1 MDSFKLLR
9 NGPIGANG
17 EVIAPTALQSASV
30 AFLCRVPARGQQIGR
45 ALVQAALLFQRPQ
58 CSRRNFR
65 RKNPTATQ
73 IFLSTTAW
81 STAGL
86 LARNPLR
93 TGHPG
98 REKCCLV
105 QKNGQKKST
114 MLLVP
119 RMLSH
124 LTMRPSIQ
132 GQDPHSWIK
141 GAVAKVHSKATRDM
155 PPLGVGNSGRSLRF
169 TRRLVLLC
177 QK

>member
-17 EVIAPTALQSASV
+17 EIIAPTALESASV

-45 ALVQAALLFQRPQ
+45 ALVQAALLFQRSQ

-65 RKNPTATQ
+65 RKTSTATQ
-73 IFLSTTAW
+73 IFLSTTVLVHGRAACKESIAHGSSRARKMLPRSKKW
-81 STAGL
+81 TKKVNNVAG
-86 LARNPLR
+86 A
-93 TGHPG
+93 TH
-98 REKCCLV
+98 
-105 QKNGQKKST
+105 
-114 MLLVP
+114 
-119 RMLSH
+119 
-124 LTMRPSIQ
+124 
-132 GQDPHSWIK
+132 
-141 GAVAKVHSKATRDM
+141 AVALNHAPLDTGTRSALVDQGSCGQGAFKSNANP